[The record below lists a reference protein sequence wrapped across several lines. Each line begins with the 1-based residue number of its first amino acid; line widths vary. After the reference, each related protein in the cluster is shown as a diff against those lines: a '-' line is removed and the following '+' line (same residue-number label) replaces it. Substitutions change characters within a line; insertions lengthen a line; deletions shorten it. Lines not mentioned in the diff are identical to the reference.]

1 MTGPIVGQQVRIRPG
16 LRDKPT
22 ISGREGVVVELVNDR
37 LRVRVGTNQY
47 VVERNEVIQ
56 L

>member
-1 MTGPIVGQQVRIRPG
+1 MTPGTPIRIRPG

-37 LRVRVGTNQY
+37 LRVIVAGNQW
-47 VVERNEVIQ
+47 VVERSEVQ
-56 L
+56 KS